1 MLAGVDHPGFT
12 QGRPGLDRAV
22 VVLSSAAGGTPRPT
36 TRLFPAPDLTLEAS
50 RPMAKRARGTTSRPG
65 QRAPLARPAGAAPRP
80 ATLTA
85 EEEARAAELEAKIL
99 ADERVAEETTRRNR
113 DRSRRPAAEPA
124 VARGSLAVQGAQE
137 YAYVARDVRR
147 LTIVG
152 GSLVVLLIALW
163 AVVQAAGIGP
173 F

>member
-1 MLAGVDHPGFT
+1 
-12 QGRPGLDRAV
+12 
-22 VVLSSAAGGTPRPT
+22 
-36 TRLFPAPDLTLEAS
+36 
-50 RPMAKRARGTTSRPG
+50 MAKRARGTTTRPG
-65 QRAPLARPAGAAPRP
+65 QRAPLARPASAAPRP

-99 ADERVAEETTRRNR
+99 AEEKLAEETSRRSR

-124 VARGSLAVQGAQE
+124 VVRGSLAVQGAQE

-147 LTIVG
+147 LSVLG
-152 GSLVVLLIALW
+152 GSLIVLLIALW
-163 AVVQAAGIGP
+163 AVVQVTGIGP